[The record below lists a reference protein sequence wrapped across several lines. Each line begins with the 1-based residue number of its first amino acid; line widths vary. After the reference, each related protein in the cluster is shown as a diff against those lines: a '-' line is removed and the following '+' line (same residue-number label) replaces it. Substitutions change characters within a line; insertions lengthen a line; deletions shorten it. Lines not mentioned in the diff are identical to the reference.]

1 MNGPFTMSK
10 HDSGDGVVRIAL
22 GGEVDADVSNALT
35 MMLLNAVEQG
45 GVSVLLIDLERLGL
59 ITAAGIRSLLEGW
72 QAARS
77 RGLAYGVVN
86 ADGIVRETLIAVGA
100 QILLSPHLAPT
111 GHNA

>member
-10 HDSGDGVVRIAL
+10 HDSGDGIVRIVL

-59 ITAAGIRSLLEGW
+59 ITAAGIRSLLEGR
-72 QAARS
+72 QAALS

-86 ADGIVRETLIAVGA
+86 ADGLVRATLIAGGA
-100 QILLSPHLAPT
+100 SGLLSPHLAPT
-111 GHNA
+111 GHGA